1 MTVRGG
7 SKLDADAGSIFNADL
22 HQPFLRGDSVYHSC
36 SFARG
41 VYMSN
46 RLKMANIHAV
56 IGLLEQGWSY
66 RRISRELG
74 IDRETVARY
83 DRLRRNR
90 SKPAIVAPGSEASDS
105 SNPAIPTAGSL
116 EVLGFVEAS
125 AHPPGRP
132 SRCDPFGDLI
142 TQKLDVGLSGQR
154 IWQDLASDDGF
165 TGSYSSVKRFV
176 RRLGA
181 TTPLPFRRMECEPGQ
196 EGQVDFGSGAWV
208 FDDGK
213 RRRPHI
219 LRITLSHSRKS
230 YSEPIW
236 QQTTENFIRSL
247 ENSFRAFGGVP
258 KTLVIDNLKAA
269 VTNADWFD
277 PDINPKVVEFARYY
291 GTVVLPTKPYTPR
304 HKGKIEGGVKYVKN
318 NALKGRIFSSLFEQK
333 QFLSKWEK
341 DVADTRI
348 HGTTKKQVRRIF
360 EEVERK
366 ALLPLPP
373 EPFPF
378 YHEGKRKVHRDGH
391 VEVAKSYYSVPP
403 EYLGREVW
411 VRWDSRLVRVFNGQ
425 FEQIAIHPR
434 VALGRFNTSR
444 SHLADQ
450 KISAVE
456 RGAEYMLLKAVNIGV
471 DASLWAKAMLDARGI
486 EGVRVLQGFIH
497 LARNYPA
504 HAINN
509 ASKTALHA
517 GLFRL
522 RPLRELVKRHSTQG
536 ELEFADSHPIIRPL
550 SEYQDIITVSF
561 KIAEKE
567 RSENEPAT

>member
-1 MTVRGG
+1 
-7 SKLDADAGSIFNADL
+7 
-22 HQPFLRGDSVYHSC
+22 
-36 SFARG
+36 
-41 VYMSN
+41 
-46 RLKMANIHAV
+46 MANIHAIV
-56 IGLLEQGWSY
+56 GLLEQQWSY

-83 DRLRRNR
+83 DRLRLNH
-90 SKPAIVAPGSEASDS
+90 SKPAIVALGSVPEVDS
-105 SNPAIPTAGSL
+105 NSAISTAGSL
-116 EVLGFVEAS
+116 EDLSFIEAS

-132 SRCDPFGDLI
+132 SQCDPFMDLI
-142 TQKLDVGLSGQR
+142 DQKLDAGLSAQR
-154 IWQDLASDDGF
+154 VWQDLVAEDGF

-181 TTPLPFRRMECEPGQ
+181 NTPLPFRRMECEPGQ

-208 FDDGK
+208 FEDGK

-219 LRITLSHSRKS
+219 LRITLSCSRKS

-236 QQTTENFIRSL
+236 QQTTENFIRTL

-277 PDINPKVVEFARYY
+277 PDINPKVVEFARHY
-291 GTVVLPTKPYTPR
+291 GTVILPTKPYTPR
-304 HKGKIEGGVKYVKN
+304 HKGKIESGVKYVKS
-318 NALKGRIFSSLFEQK
+318 NALKGRVFSSLFEQK
-333 QFLSKWEK
+333 QFLIKWEK

-360 EEVERK
+360 EEVERQ
-366 ALLPLPP
+366 ALQPLPV

-411 VRWDSRLVRVFNGQ
+411 IRWDSRLVRVFNGK

-434 VALGRFNTSR
+434 VAPGRFNTSR
-444 SHLADQ
+444 SHLADK

-456 RGAEYMLLKAVNIGV
+456 RGAEYMLLKTVNIGM

-497 LARNYPA
+497 LAKNYPTR
-504 HAINN
+504 AINQ
-509 ASKTALHA
+509 ASKTALAA
-517 GLFRL
+517 GMFRL
-522 RPLRELVKRHSTQG
+522 RPLRELIKRHTEQTD
-536 ELEFADSHPIIRPL
+536 LDFADSHPIIRPL
-550 SEYQDIITVSF
+550 SEYQDLITVSF
-561 KIAEKE
+561 KIAEQE
-567 RSENEPAT
+567 RSQNESAT